1 MKNYKIIISY
11 DGNYFH
17 GFQKQPSN
25 PTVQETIEKAL
36 NKLLIDYELTYAGR
50 TDAGVH
56 AKFQVLSIVTS
67 EVITDSFKGSFN
79 ALVGKHIYIKK
90 IVLVKRDF
98 HPRYDAKSRT
108 YKYLINT
115 PENYEPYNLGYSYF
129 TPNELNVSDLNNI
142 GAVFLGSNNFSNLS
156 KLRKGQSPIRDI
168 TVSKWTQ
175 NSQYY
180 IYTITGNSFLHNMV
194 RSIIGVQLAVFEN
207 KIQYSSLK
215 SSLKRPLEER
225 FKYVVPAEGLYLW
238 KIKY

>member
-17 GFQKQPSN
+17 GFQKQPNNS
-25 PTVQETIEKAL
+25 TVQETVEKAL

-56 AKFQVLSIVTS
+56 AKFQVLSVVTS

-90 IVLVKRDF
+90 IALVKRDF

-115 PENYEPYNLGYSYF
+115 PENYEPYNLGYSHF
-129 TPNELNVSDLNNI
+129 TPNELSVSDLNNI

-156 KLRKGQSPIRDI
+156 KLRKDQSPIRDI

-215 SSLKRPLEER
+215 SSLKRPLEAR